1 MKVSFDQTSWAHIEG
16 YPYQSI
22 LFLENIS
29 WAKRVENVGVLGG
42 VGWTGP
48 RRESW
53 YRQELQFLASLLE
66 A

>member
-1 MKVSFDQTSWAHIEG
+1 MKVSFDQTSWAHIGG

-29 WAKRVENVGVLGG
+29 WAKRVEKVGVLGG

-53 YRQELQFLASLLE
+53 YRQELQFLASILE